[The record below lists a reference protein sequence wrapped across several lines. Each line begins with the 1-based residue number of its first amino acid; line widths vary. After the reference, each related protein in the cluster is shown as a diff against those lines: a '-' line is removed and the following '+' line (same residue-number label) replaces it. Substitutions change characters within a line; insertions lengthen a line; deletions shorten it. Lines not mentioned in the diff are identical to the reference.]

1 MKSENERNRL
11 IQGGMDD
18 KVCLSESE
26 RVRLSIRH
34 ICLPGSSE

>member
-18 KVCLSESE
+18 KVGLSERYE
-26 RVRLSIRH
+26 FKLGGWMTRLK
-34 ICLPGSSE
+34 CLFA

>member
-1 MKSENERNRL
+1 MKSENEKNRL

-26 RVRLSIRH
+26 RGERGGHV
-34 ICLPGSSE
+34 CLLGSLP

>member
-18 KVCLSESE
+18 KVGLSESE
-26 RVRLSIRH
+26 SFK
-34 ICLPGSSE
+34 SSTRMAR

>member
-18 KVCLSESE
+18 KVGLSESE
-26 RVRLSIRH
+26 SFN
-34 ICLPGSSE
+34 SSTTLAR